1 MRSLIHS
8 EAAGAAA
15 VAWGGVLL
23 HLLHVLLQVAGDL
36 SVFLTEVE
44 KGGLEVFVFVRLAT
58 LEENLVLSFALLN
71 HHLDHKYHLLFLIL
85 RLLL

>member
-8 EAAGAAA
+8 EAAGAA

-36 SVFLTEVE
+36 SVVLTEVE
-44 KGGLEVFVFVRLAT
+44 KGGLEVFVFVSLAS

-71 HHLDHKYHLLFLIL
+71 HHLDHKYHLFILIL